1 MWCVTDKVDYWVSVG
16 RMVGMSTPPTDLAA
30 AWLDHQRAEGV
41 TPNTVAARARVL
53 RSLPD
58 GLNYP
63 ADVGRILRM
72 IEPTRWDRDR

>member
-1 MWCVTDKVDYWVSVG
+1 MTTPHARAYVDHLTHE
-16 RMVGMSTPPTDLAA
+16 RRPA
-30 AWLDHQRAEGV
+30 
-41 TPNTVAARARVL
+41 NTVAAARRVL

>member
-1 MWCVTDKVDYWVSVG
+1 
-16 RMVGMSTPPTDLAA
+16 MSKSYASAYLEHLTQERRPVNTIAA
-30 AWLDHQRAEGV
+30 AR
-41 TPNTVAARARVL
+41 RVL